1 MEALTVTSRTITM
14 AAACALALLLCSAVL
29 GQRKDERSYTNL
41 REVRGIVTDSSG
53 VPVEKAAVL
62 LKDTKS
68 LQIKSDLTDTAG
80 RYHFAGLR
88 ADVEYQL
95 KAEQDG
101 AVSNWK
107 TLSPFNTNNVAVL
120 NLKLKR

>member
-1 MEALTVTSRTITM
+1 MEALTVTSRTIPT
-14 AAACALALLLCSAVL
+14 AAACALLLCSVVL

-95 KAEQDG
+95 KAEQGG

-107 TLSPFNTNNVAVL
+107 TLSLFNTKKVAVL
-120 NLKLKR
+120 NLRLKR